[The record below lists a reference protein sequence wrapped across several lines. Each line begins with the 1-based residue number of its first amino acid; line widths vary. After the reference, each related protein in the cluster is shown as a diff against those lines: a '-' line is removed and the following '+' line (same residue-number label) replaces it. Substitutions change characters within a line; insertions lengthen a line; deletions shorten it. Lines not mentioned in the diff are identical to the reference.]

1 MQRLIKMIGI
11 FWWNSA
17 ILRSPFQ
24 TFIRLTGFVNY
35 YSELPEGQTEFLT
48 PQLTAPSQK
57 NCSRM
62 QWPAFPHFLYP
73 MSLPLQ
79 LMRKGVTVKETV
91 LMRVEE
97 GEIFSFS
104 QTSISWSVDSEYVL
118 LAMGVV
124 LGSSLAVVLLRV
136 GKFPWRWRC

>member
-1 MQRLIKMIGI
+1 
-11 FWWNSA
+11 
-17 ILRSPFQ
+17 
-24 TFIRLTGFVNY
+24 
-35 YSELPEGQTEFLT
+35 
-48 PQLTAPSQK
+48 
-57 NCSRM
+57 
-62 QWPAFPHFLYP
+62 
-73 MSLPLQ
+73 
-79 LMRKGVTVKETV
+79 MRKGVTVKETV